1 MKVMF
6 TNGVRD
12 AGILAAFTVAFTAL
26 MAGAYL
32 LTRDTVLRN
41 EAEARAS
48 QIRAVL
54 PAGSFDND
62 LLADSRALPKA
73 DSVKLGASDGA
84 HVYLARKGGQTVAAV
99 LEAVAPDG
107 YAGQIKLLVAVAQD
121 GRALGVR
128 VVTHKET
135 PGLGDYIDAAKSDW
149 IHQFDGKSLSA
160 PPLERWKVKKDGGA
174 FDSTAGATIS
184 PRAVVRAVKSTLEY
198 VAANRANLFV
208 EVKP

>member
-1 MKVMF
+1 MKAMF
-6 TNGVRD
+6 SNGARD
-12 AGILAAFTVAFTAL
+12 AGILLVFTVAFTAL

-32 LTRDTVLRN
+32 LTRDTVQRN

-73 DSVKLGASDGA
+73 DAVKLGAADSS
-84 HVYLARKGGQTVAAV
+84 HVYLAKKGGQTVAAV

-107 YAGQIKLLVAVAQD
+107 YAGQIKLLVAVARD
-121 GRALGVR
+121 GQALGVR
-128 VVTHKET
+128 VVAHKET
-135 PGLGDYIDAAKSDW
+135 PGLGDYIEAAKSDW

-160 PPLERWKVKKDGGA
+160 PPAERWKVKKDGGA

-184 PRAVVRAVKSTLEY
+184 PRAVVRAVKTTLEY
-198 VAANRANLFV
+198 VNENRQRIF
-208 EVKP
+208 E

>member
-1 MKVMF
+1 MKAMF
-6 TNGVRD
+6 SNGARD
-12 AGILAAFTVAFTAL
+12 AGILLVFTVAFTAL

-32 LTRDTVLRN
+32 LTRDTVQRN

-73 DSVKLGASDGA
+73 DAVKLGAADSS
-84 HVYLARKGGQTVAAV
+84 HVYLAKKSGQTVAAV

-107 YAGQIKLLVAVAQD
+107 YAGQIKLLVAVARD
-121 GRALGVR
+121 GQALGVR
-128 VVTHKET
+128 VVAHKET
-135 PGLGDYIDAAKSDW
+135 PGLGDYIEAAKSDW

-160 PPLERWKVKKDGGA
+160 PPAERWNVKKDGGA

-184 PRAVVRAVKSTLEY
+184 PRAVVRAVKTTLEY
-198 VAANRANLFV
+198 VNENRQRIF
-208 EVKP
+208 E

>member
-1 MKVMF
+1 MKAMIS
-6 TNGVRD
+6 NGVRS
-12 AGILAAFTVAFTAL
+12 ASILAAFALGFTVL
-26 MAGAYL
+26 MAGAYW

-41 EAEARAS
+41 EAESRARLIAD
-48 QIRAVL
+48 AL

-73 DSVKLGASDGA
+73 DAKRLGAGDTA
-84 HVYLARKGGQTVAAV
+84 HIYLAKKDGKTVAAV
-99 LEAVAPDG
+99 IEAVAPDG
-107 YAGQIKLLVAVAQD
+107 YAGEIKLLVAVALD

-149 IHQFDGKSLSA
+149 IHGFDGKSLTA
-160 PPLERWKVKKDGGA
+160 PATERWKVKKDGGA

-184 PRAVVRAVKSTLEY
+184 PRAVVRAVKNTLEY
-198 VAANRANLFV
+198 VNENRQPLFGV
-208 EVKP
+208 QP